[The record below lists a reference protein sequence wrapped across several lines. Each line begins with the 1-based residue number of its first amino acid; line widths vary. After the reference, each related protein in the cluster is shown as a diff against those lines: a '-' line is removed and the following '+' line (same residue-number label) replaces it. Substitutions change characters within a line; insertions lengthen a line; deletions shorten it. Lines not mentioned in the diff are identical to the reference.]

1 MNPANRISKIYH
13 ETLRYFDFF
22 SQPLFQNCVLE
33 FGLFLLGWYLISNS
47 IQTLIL
53 LRSDFI
59 NLKETKSVIAISS
72 MKKKILIIDDEVDFC
87 LIMKGYFGR
96 KNYEVCVAYTL
107 QSGLFLINEEKPDI
121 LFLDNNLPD
130 GQGWK
135 YVDQIVEKNPH
146 LEIFLI
152 SAHQS
157 KSSFSSPN
165 KNIIVWEKP
174 ISLQILNSSF
184 Q

>member
-1 MNPANRISKIYH
+1 
-13 ETLRYFDFF
+13 
-22 SQPLFQNCVLE
+22 
-33 FGLFLLGWYLISNS
+33 
-47 IQTLIL
+47 
-53 LRSDFI
+53 
-59 NLKETKSVIAISS
+59 

-87 LIMKGYFGR
+87 LIMKGYFNR
-96 KNYEVCVAYTL
+96 KNYEVSVAYTL
-107 QSGLFLINEEKPDI
+107 QSGLFLIDENKPDI

-130 GQGWK
+130 GHGWK

-146 LEIFLI
+146 LEIYLV

-157 KSSFSSPN
+157 KSSFTSPN

-174 ISLQILNSSF
+174 ISMQILNSSF